1 MQANAEVTLKKVTV
15 AGNSRTSLSFFDAE
29 FNDLKKS
36 GVTLQ
41 ETVNGLHQKTQQL
54 LSTDMFEAVDTNL
67 VVLSQ
72 ENGKVVA
79 DVNVNVKEKGIPFLN
94 VASYVKAGAS
104 AEAGFE
110 VRGALRNPIGYGE
123 TVRLSNVTTQTG
135 AREYQAAVSIPNV
148 GPQRFNLNVTARSAT
163 EDQSYYTSFKQQVD
177 GVTVELNTR
186 DGMHQLVAEYAL
198 RDEIPVTS
206 TPPAVPTLGTLDEK
220 ALPGFN
226 LFSLPTLPASA
237 VTANTAM
244 TSLKT
249 SLKYLCTALDTRDNM
264 ANPSSGSYLQ
274 GSVEVAAPP
283 GTTVFC
289 AAADCLQ
296 ISHFVSPQVMS
307 SSIWTALY
315 LFI

>member
-1 MQANAEVTLKKVTV
+1 
-15 AGNSRTSLSFFDAE
+15 LSFFDAE

-41 ETVNGLHQKTQQL
+41 ETVNGLHEKTQQL

-67 VVLSQ
+67 VIISQ
-72 ENGKVVA
+72 QNGKILA

-123 TVRLSNVTTQTG
+123 TFRLSNVTTQTG

-148 GPQRFNLNVTARSAT
+148 GPQRFNLNITARSAT

-177 GVTVELNTR
+177 GVAVELNTR
-186 DGMHQLVAEYAL
+186 DGTHQLVAEYAL
-198 RDEIPVTS
+198 RDEVPITGAPSSAT
-206 TPPAVPTLGTLDEK
+206 TPTARDEK

-226 LFSLPTLPASA
+226 IFNIPTLSASA
-237 VTANTAM
+237 VTTNTAM

-264 ANPSSGSYLQ
+264 ASPSAGSYLQ
-274 GSVEVAAPP
+274 GCVEIAAPP
-283 GTTVFC
+283 GMSPSRASSARAWCLPVLVMRGCTFPGVYCVPDMLLFRYRHSTVPP
-289 AAADCLQ
+289 
-296 ISHFVSPQVMS
+296 H
-307 SSIWTALY
+307 
-315 LFI
+315 